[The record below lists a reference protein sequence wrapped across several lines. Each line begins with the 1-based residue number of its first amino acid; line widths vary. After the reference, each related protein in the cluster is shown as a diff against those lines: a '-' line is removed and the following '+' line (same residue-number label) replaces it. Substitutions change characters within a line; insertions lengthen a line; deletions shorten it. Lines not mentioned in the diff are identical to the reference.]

1 MIIID
6 QLFKIREYWK
16 VYKRNRLGVIGLI
29 VIIFFIFIALLAP
42 LFALYPP
49 LTTGV
54 GASFEPPSLQ
64 HPFGTDDLGKD
75 IFTEILYGARVTLMV
90 SFLAVAAATLIG
102 IGFGA
107 YAGFYGGKIDE
118 ILMRITEM
126 FLVIPAIF
134 LALVLIALF
143 GAHIWNII
151 AVITFLA
158 WPQMARLVRAE
169 YLSIKERPFIDAA
182 RLSGCSN
189 SYIIFREILPEA
201 MPTVIINMTLTQA
214 WAILIESSLSFLG
227 FGDPAMVSWGM
238 MLNSAQQFFRQSLI
252 MVFFPGF
259 SIFATVLS
267 LNLIGEGLNDV
278 LNPRRQR

>member
-1 MIIID
+1 
-6 QLFKIREYWK
+6 
-16 VYKRNRLGVIGLI
+16 
-29 VIIFFIFIALLAP
+29 
-42 LFALYPP
+42 
-49 LTTGV
+49 
-54 GASFEPPSLQ
+54 
-64 HPFGTDDLGKD
+64 
-75 IFTEILYGARVTLMV
+75 
-90 SFLAVAAATLIG
+90 
-102 IGFGA
+102 
-107 YAGFYGGKIDE
+107 
-118 ILMRITEM
+118 M

-134 LALVLIALF
+134 LALVLIAIF
-143 GAHIWNII
+143 GAHIWNIV

-182 RLSGCSN
+182 KLSGCSDF
-189 SYIIFREILPEA
+189 YIIFREILPEA

-227 FGDPAMVSWGM
+227 FGDPSMVSWGM
-238 MLNSAQQFFRQSLI
+238 MLNSAQQYFRQSLT

-259 SIFATVLS
+259 SIFVTVLS